1 MNTPRT
7 WWRSALACAVT
18 AGVALGCADDL
29 GRVLVDLEG
38 PRGEVEAPGPW
49 GVAVL
54 TDGTAPTLFAARDG
68 GGAAA
73 GFEVVPLDAIG
84 GGQFVGA
91 LPAAPVG
98 AVIRYYAEA
107 GGDALPPG
115 GADAPR
121 RVEVIARRVIA
132 DAAPPGTCALR
143 FTRPAD
149 GARLSAAQDDNA
161 PQAGVQI
168 TARVETDLPG
178 GHAVRLR
185 VGDVGYAGV
194 VEQGVV
200 AFAPVTLP
208 AGEVTLVVDA
218 VPPGGGMPC
227 EAAVMVVV
235 AP

>member
-1 MNTPRT
+1 MKTPRR
-7 WWRSALACAVT
+7 WWRRALAGALLVV
-18 AGVALGCADDL
+18 GVAACADDL

-54 TDGTAPTLFAARDG
+54 TDGTTPTLWIARDD
-68 GGAAA
+68 AP
-73 GFEVVPLDAIG
+73 FETAPLDAIG

-98 AVIRYYAEA
+98 AVIRYYATA
-107 GGDALPPG
+107 AADALPPG

-121 RVEVIARRVIA
+121 RVTVVARPLTV
-132 DAAPPGTCALR
+132 DAAPPATCALR
-143 FTRPAD
+143 FTRPTD
-149 GARLSAAQDDNA
+149 GARLSAADDDNA

-168 TARVETDLPG
+168 TVRVETDLPG

-185 VGDVGYAGV
+185 NGETGYAGV

-200 AFAPVTLP
+200 AFAPVTLAP
-208 AGEVTLVVDA
+208 GEATLIADA
-218 VPPGGGMPC
+218 IAPGDGLPC
-227 EAAVMVVV
+227 EAAVTVVLD
-235 AP
+235 P